1 MPRSS
6 MASSMAMVCGR
17 TPEAPWPRL
26 ASLSAIISRTF
37 AVLHRLADAGGVR
50 QHDVTLQRDQVF
62 RADMHAREFAEAGID
77 AVDRRAARDDGVDRP
92 GARFDRRE
100 RRRIEA
106 DARAV
111 AQPRA
116 SRQALRV
123 PASA

>member
-1 MPRSS
+1 
-6 MASSMAMVCGR
+6 MVCGR

-37 AVLHRLADAGGVR
+37 AACIGSPTPAACDSTMLRCSV
-50 QHDVTLQRDQVF
+50 DQVF

-92 GARFDRRE
+92 RARFDRRE

-106 DARAV
+106 DAGAVGNRAPV
-111 AQPRA
+111 GQRCASRA
-116 SRQALRV
+116 SA
-123 PASA
+123 